1 MKDKRLKKVI
11 IEIGGVWGRLRL
23 KMPGRAG
30 AVFFD
35 ELFVGANMGFPQM
48 IGFDFLV

>member
-11 IEIGGVWGRLRL
+11 IEIGGVGGRLRL
-23 KMPGRAG
+23 KMPGWGG
-30 AVFFD
+30 AISF
-35 ELFVGANMGFPQM
+35 ENLFVDSGMGDPQM